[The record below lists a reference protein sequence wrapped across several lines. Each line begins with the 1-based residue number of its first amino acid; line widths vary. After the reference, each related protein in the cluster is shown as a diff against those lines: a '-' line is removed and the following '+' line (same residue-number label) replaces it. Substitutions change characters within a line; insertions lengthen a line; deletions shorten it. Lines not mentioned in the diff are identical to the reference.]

1 MRVPKKNAFSGEV
14 THPDR
19 NKHSS
24 DWSVNSFKM
33 VINEE
38 FFFQVQNFL
47 SQSIP
52 KNNFYYK
59 TIYGPVRIVCT
70 SSSCYLLVIHYNHKI
85 MFCLASQDRLIYF
98 LYVYFVHGEA
108 TAKLLHLFHIHSFY
122 HKLFTCNQPLLY
134 RR

>member
-38 FFFQVQNFL
+38 FFSGSEFSVPEY
-47 SQSIP
+47 S
-52 KNNFYYK
+52 
-59 TIYGPVRIVCT
+59 
-70 SSSCYLLVIHYNHKI
+70 
-85 MFCLASQDRLIYF
+85 
-98 LYVYFVHGEA
+98 EE
-108 TAKLLHLFHIHSFY
+108 
-122 HKLFTCNQPLLY
+122 
-134 RR
+134 